1 MDLHQGDQPAP
12 RLTARADRGYPINV
26 SHEAA
31 TPPGIEVRANV
42 ESIEVARR
50 KLVFTVEAHDG
61 VDVISRGRHER
72 FVIDKAKFDAKLAV
86 KAGVNHQH

>member
-1 MDLHQGDQPAP
+1 MSSKVATNL
-12 RLTARADRGYPINV
+12 

-31 TPPGIEVRANV
+31 TPPGMEVRANV
-42 ESIEVARR
+42 ELIELAGK

-72 FVIDKAKFDAKLAV
+72 CAIDRAKFDAKLAL
-86 KAGVNHQH
+86 KAGGGR